1 MPATL
6 WAANADEID
15 DLILWLDHH
24 PEDVDPLSRDAVAQW
39 LVELLRKAE
48 AFPSSAAVPEG
59 AVDVLDALIDD
70 WTEVLTAHDEGFLTE
85 LEKAPQCPPRQ

>member
-15 DLILWLDHH
+15 DLIIWLDNH
-24 PEDVDPLSRDAVAQW
+24 PVDLDPLSRDAVAQW
-39 LVELLRKAE
+39 LVEIWRNAE
-48 AFPSSAAVPEG
+48 AFPSSVGVPEG
-59 AVDVLDALIDD
+59 AVDVLDALIED

-85 LEKAPQCPPRQ
+85 LKRPSME

>member
-1 MPATL
+1 MPSTL

-15 DLILWLDHH
+15 DLIWLDNH
-24 PEDVDPLSRDAVAQW
+24 PDDVDPSSRDAVAQW
-39 LVELLRKAE
+39 LVDLLQNTE

-59 AVDVLDALIDD
+59 AVGVLDALIED

-85 LEKAPQCPPRQ
+85 LKKASME

>member
-1 MPATL
+1 MPTTL

-15 DLILWLDHH
+15 DLIIWLDNH
-24 PEDVDPLSRDAVAQW
+24 PDEVDPLSRDAVAQW
-39 LVELLRKAE
+39 LVEFLRKAE

-59 AVDVLDALIDD
+59 AVDVLDALIED

-85 LEKAPQCPPRQ
+85 LKKLRNEAS